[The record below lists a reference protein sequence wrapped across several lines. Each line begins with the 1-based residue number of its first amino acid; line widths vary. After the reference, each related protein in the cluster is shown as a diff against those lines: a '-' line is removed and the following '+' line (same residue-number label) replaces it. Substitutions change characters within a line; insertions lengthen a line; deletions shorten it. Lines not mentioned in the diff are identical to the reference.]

1 MSNTNNSNIMA
12 DPVYPGAALR
22 VGSTGSNVS
31 LMQQRLNSL
40 GTIFTGINRLTV
52 DGRFGANTRNAVIRF
67 QKQFSLNPDGV
78 IGRLTWNSILA
89 VENTV
94 GTNNPT
100 DVTTRYLGLLTLGSS
115 GDQVRFLQSY
125 LNNIRYSGNYMWPTL
140 AVDGRFGR
148 NTALAV
154 AGFQAAKNLTVD
166 SRVGPNTWATLIN
179 EFNRSTES

>member
-1 MSNTNNSNIMA
+1 MSDINNGNILA
-12 DPVYPGAALR
+12 DPVYPGTALR
-22 VGSTGSNVS
+22 VGSTGSNVV

-52 DGRFGANTRNAVIRF
+52 DGRFGSNTRNAVIRF

-94 GTNNPT
+94 GTSNPT
-100 DVTTRYLGLLTLGSS
+100 DVTTRYMGLLTIGSS

-125 LNNIRYSGNYMWPTL
+125 LNSIRAANNYLWPTL
-140 AVDGRFGR
+140 TIDGQFGR

-154 AGFQAAKNLTVD
+154 AGFQSAKNLTVD
-166 SRVGPNTWATLIN
+166 SRVGPNTWAALIP
-179 EFNRSTES
+179 EFNSSTAS